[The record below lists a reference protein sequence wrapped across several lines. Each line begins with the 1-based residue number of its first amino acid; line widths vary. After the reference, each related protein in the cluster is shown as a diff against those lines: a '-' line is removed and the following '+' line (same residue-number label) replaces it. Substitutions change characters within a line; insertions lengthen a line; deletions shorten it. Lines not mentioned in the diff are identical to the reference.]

1 MVERIMLLKLVE
13 GRERTEVGL
22 RAGSALRDLP
32 ELVELSVGLPAD
44 DASEKSWDVS
54 LILRFSSY
62 RALERVLASE
72 AYRHF
77 VEGELASA
85 AQVTKAWNFER
96 LAAP

>member
-13 GRERTEVGL
+13 GRERTEVAF
-22 RAGSALRDLP
+22 RALSALRDLP
-32 ELVELSVGLPAD
+32 ELIELSVGLPAD
-44 DASEKSWDVS
+44 DASEKSRDVS
-54 LILRFSSY
+54 LIFRCSSY

-72 AYRHF
+72 SCRSF